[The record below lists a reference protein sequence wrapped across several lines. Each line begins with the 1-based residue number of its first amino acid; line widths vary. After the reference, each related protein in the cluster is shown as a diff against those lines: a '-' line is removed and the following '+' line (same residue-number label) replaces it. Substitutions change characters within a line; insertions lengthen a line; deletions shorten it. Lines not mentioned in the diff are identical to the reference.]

1 MDGIILH
8 PSKGWC
14 VPAGLSPESK
24 LEPQGGSQHH
34 SAGLG
39 GFKGASFKGIL
50 CSPLEAVKAYHQC
63 LRRVAALPPP
73 RQDGQGSGLEVG
85 LGL

>member
-14 VPAGLSPESK
+14 VRAGLSPESK

-39 GFKGASFKGIL
+39 GFKGA